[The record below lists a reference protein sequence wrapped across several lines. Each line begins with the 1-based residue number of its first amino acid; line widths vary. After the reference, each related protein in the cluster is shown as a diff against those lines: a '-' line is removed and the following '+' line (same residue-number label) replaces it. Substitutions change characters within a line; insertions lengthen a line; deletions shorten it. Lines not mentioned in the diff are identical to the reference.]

1 MNILHVV
8 EFIELVGVDGL
19 VHAVGTRNADSLLRA
34 WLEGLLLDLLNDIV
48 LLLHL
53 VDLLGF
59 IILSFLRLLLLLLLL
74 RWLQWRSAFLFTQLL
89 VVAQYLDE
97 DGGICLA
104 LP

>member
-19 VHAVGTRNADSLLRA
+19 VHAVGTRNADSLLRTG
-34 WLEGLLLDLLNDIV
+34 LEGLLLDLLNDIV

-59 IILSFLRLLLLLLLL
+59 IILSFLRLLLLLL